1 LAAPSDPLNW
11 ERERAQPESVYE
23 HCETHND
30 VLTVG
35 LSHPHEKEE
44 AMLTSPSVERFVAL
58 DVHKHYVVAGA
69 VTAGQQVVLAPRRVN
84 LEDLPEWSQ
93 RHLRPT
99 DAVVLEATTNAW
111 HLCDQLHP
119 LVASVTVAH
128 PLLVKLITSA
138 RVKTDARDTLHLARL
153 LAAGLIPAVWIP
165 PQDVRELRALVAHHT
180 RLIRQRT
187 QAKNRLR
194 STLHRYNIVPPD
206 GGLFAAAQRS
216 WWEALAL
223 SVVEKLRIR
232 QDLSVLASLEPLIAE
247 VEEELTRLSG
257 TEPWLSQVVFLLQVP
272 GIGVINALVLL
283 AAIGDITRFPSAK
296 QLVGYA
302 GLGASV
308 HASGQTYQ
316 TGHITRQGR
325 KEMRAALVESAW
337 MAVEHHPY
345 WKAQFERLSVRI
357 GKKKA
362 IVAIA
367 RKLLVVVWHVLSK
380 QEADRHA
387 DQAMVTRTIMEWARN
402 KSTATRQGLTRV
414 EFVRRELDRLGIG
427 AEMDSFVFNGRTYH
441 LPTSAS
447 VR

>member
-1 LAAPSDPLNW
+1 MPGTSVISCALWSPLS
-11 ERERAQPESVYE
+11 R
-23 HCETHND
+23 
-30 VLTVG
+30 
-35 LSHPHEKEE
+35 
-44 AMLTSPSVERFVAL
+44 
-58 DVHKHYVVAGA
+58 
-69 VTAGQQVVLAPRRVN
+69 
-84 LEDLPEWSQ
+84 
-93 RHLRPT
+93 
-99 DAVVLEATTNAW
+99 
-111 HLCDQLHP
+111 LHIP
-119 LVASVTVAH
+119 WKS
-128 PLLVKLITSA
+128 KLITSA

-223 SVVEKLRIR
+223 SAVEKLRIR

-247 VEEELTRLSG
+247 VQEELTRLSG

-272 GIGVINALVLL
+272 GIGVINALVRLS
-283 AAIGDITRFPSAK
+283 AIGDITRFPTAK

-345 WKAQFERLSVRI
+345 WKVQFELYSVNMLTQGGLRRAPPLLESAIRAALGAYREEESHCGDRPQTAGCRL
-357 GKKKA
+357 A
-362 IVAIA
+362 CAF
-367 RKLLVVVWHVLSK
+367 
-380 QEADRHA
+380 
-387 DQAMVTRTIMEWARN
+387 QA
-402 KSTATRQGLTRV
+402 G
-414 EFVRRELDRLGIG
+414 G
-427 AEMDSFVFNGRTYH
+427 
-441 LPTSAS
+441 
-447 VR
+447 

>member
-1 LAAPSDPLNW
+1 MLATVSG
-11 ERERAQPESVYE
+11 ERY
-23 HCETHND
+23 
-30 VLTVG
+30 
-35 LSHPHEKEE
+35 
-44 AMLTSPSVERFVAL
+44 VAL
-58 DVHKHYVVAGA
+58 DVHKQYVVVGA
-69 VTAGQQVVLAPRRVN
+69 VNALQQVVLAPRRV
-84 LEDLPEWSQ
+84 DLDDFSSWSQ
-93 RHLRPT
+93 QHLRST

-111 HLCDQLHP
+111 HLCDQLGP
-119 LVASVTVAH
+119 QVASVTVAH
-128 PLLVKLITSA
+128 PILVKLITSA

-165 PQDVRELRALVAHHT
+165 PQDVRDLRALIAHRT

-194 STLHRYNIVPPD
+194 SALHRYNLVPPV
-206 GGLFAAAQRS
+206 GGLFAPGQRS
-216 WWEALAL
+216 WWEALSL
-223 SVVEKLRIR
+223 SASEKLRLR
-232 QDLSVLASLEPLIAE
+232 QDLGVLDSLEPLVGE
-247 VEEELTRLSG
+247 VEAELTRLSG
-257 TEPWLSQVVFLLQVP
+257 TEPWMSQVAFLLQLP

-296 QLVGYA
+296 HLVGYA

-316 TGHITRQGR
+316 TGHITKQGR

-345 WKAQFERLSVRI
+345 WKEQFERLSARI

-362 IVAIA
+362 IVAMA
-367 RKLLVVVWHVLSK
+367 RKLLVIVWHVLSK

-387 DQAMVTRTIMEWARN
+387 DHERIARTIMEWARN
-402 KSTATRQGLTRV
+402 KSTATRQGLSRV

-427 AEMDSFVFNGRTYH
+427 AEMESFEFNSRTYH
-441 LPTSAS
+441 LPASAPS
-447 VR
+447 G

>member
-1 LAAPSDPLNW
+1 
-11 ERERAQPESVYE
+11 
-23 HCETHND
+23 
-30 VLTVG
+30 
-35 LSHPHEKEE
+35 
-44 AMLTSPSVERFVAL
+44 M
-58 DVHKHYVVAGA
+58 
-69 VTAGQQVVLAPRRVN
+69 
-84 LEDLPEWSQ
+84 
-93 RHLRPT
+93 
-99 DAVVLEATTNAW
+99 
-111 HLCDQLHP
+111 
-119 LVASVTVAH
+119 
-128 PLLVKLITSA
+128 
-138 RVKTDARDTLHLARL
+138 
-153 LAAGLIPAVWIP
+153 
-165 PQDVRELRALVAHHT
+165 
-180 RLIRQRT
+180 IRQRT

-216 WWEALAL
+216 WWEALSL
-223 SVVEKLRIR
+223 SAVEKLRIR
-232 QDLSVLASLEPLIAE
+232 QDLSLLASREPLIAE

-257 TEPWLSQVVFLLQVP
+257 TEPWGSQVVFLLQVP

-283 AAIGDITRFPSAK
+283 AAIGDITRFPTAK

-345 WKAQFERLSVRI
+345 WQEQFERLSARI

-362 IVAIA
+362 IVAVA

-380 QEADRHA
+380 READRHA
-387 DQAMVTRTIMEWARN
+387 DQAMVVRTIMSWGRD
-402 KSTATRQGLTRV
+402 KSTARRQGLSRM

-427 AEMDSFVFNGRTYH
+427 AEVDSFVFNGRTYH
-441 LPTSAS
+441 LPAS
-447 VR
+447 PNAG

>member
-1 LAAPSDPLNW
+1 MPGTSVISCALWSPLS
-11 ERERAQPESVYE
+11 R
-23 HCETHND
+23 
-30 VLTVG
+30 
-35 LSHPHEKEE
+35 
-44 AMLTSPSVERFVAL
+44 
-58 DVHKHYVVAGA
+58 
-69 VTAGQQVVLAPRRVN
+69 
-84 LEDLPEWSQ
+84 
-93 RHLRPT
+93 
-99 DAVVLEATTNAW
+99 
-111 HLCDQLHP
+111 LHIP
-119 LVASVTVAH
+119 WKS
-128 PLLVKLITSA
+128 KLITSA

-223 SVVEKLRIR
+223 SAVEKLRIR

-257 TEPWLSQVVFLLQVP
+257 TEPWLSQVVFVLQVP
-272 GIGVINALVLL
+272 GIGVINALVRLS
-283 AAIGDITRFPSAK
+283 AIGDITRFPTAK

-345 WKAQFERLSVRI
+345 WKAQFERLSARI

-380 QEADRHA
+380 QEADRNA
-387 DQAMVTRTIMEWARN
+387 DQAMVTRTMMEWARN
-402 KSTATRQGLTRV
+402 KSTATRQGLTRA

-427 AEMDSFVFNGRTYH
+427 GFDGQLRLQWPDLSPAGISFR
-441 LPTSAS
+441 SAS
-447 VR
+447 HCHSCSQSNGV